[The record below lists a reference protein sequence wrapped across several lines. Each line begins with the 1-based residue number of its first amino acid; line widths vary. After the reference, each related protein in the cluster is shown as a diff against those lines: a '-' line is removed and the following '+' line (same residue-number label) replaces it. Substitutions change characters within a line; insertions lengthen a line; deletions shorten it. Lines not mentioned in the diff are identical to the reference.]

1 MDRQLLFGELFFATN
16 VWAINHFE
24 RTAWLMFLKVK
35 EIAILSEEGDWVGK
49 VIIWR
54 ATLGTFAQL

>member
-1 MDRQLLFGELFFATN
+1 MDCQLLFGELFFATN

-35 EIAILSEEGDWVGK
+35 EIDILSEEGYWVGK

-54 ATLGTFAQL
+54 TLP